1 MFAKNKNKMKQ
12 ILLVLSFVIA
22 QVSFSQ
28 NITQTVKGIIT
39 DKVSEKPLQGVTVVL
54 LNQKTQTNANGKY
67 SFTNIA
73 TGRVS
78 ITFSIVGYKSVS
90 VPEILVTA
98 GKEVIIDIALEQEVK
113 TLNDITITS
122 SRTKKGNA
130 NNEFAGASSRSFSTE
145 EITRFAGG
153 RNDPSKLVSNFAGV
167 VSGNDSR
174 NDIVV
179 RGNSPSGVLWRIE
192 GIPSPSPNHYA
203 TSGTTGGPISALN
216 TNALK
221 TSDFYTGAFPAEY
234 GNANAAVFDIQL
246 RTGNADK
253 HEKTV
258 QVNLFSGL
266 ETMFEGPLSKKKNGA
281 SYLVGYRYSFAQ
293 IGQSLGLN
301 IGTKAVPKYQDWVY
315 NIQFAKGKA
324 GKLNLFGMG
333 GMSDIDFLGKDT
345 DSTDFYA
352 RQDQDAY
359 STNNFFVLGAKH
371 TIDLSKKTFLRSV
384 LSYSST
390 KSNYDEYKYDLPLT
404 YTYKWKTFDYKTQSS
419 TLRFSSFINTKF
431 SAKLSLRNGVLV
443 EAYHNENRVLTRNG
457 KPETAPFEVQQDYAG
472 NSTLLQAYSQLRYKP
487 TNDLTIVGGI
497 HEMYYTLSKKNAVE
511 PRFGLNYQINKSN
524 TLLFNYGM
532 HSQMQPIPV
541 YFFQKDMGAGV
552 IDKSNRDLDF
562 TKAHHFVLGYE
573 KRFIKDWRLKAE
585 VYYQYLFNVPVTES
599 ASGFSML
606 NAGADF
612 GFPDKTDLKNT
623 GTGTNYGVEL
633 TIEKFLSNGFYVLSS
648 TSVFNS
654 KYKGSDGVERNTS
667 FNYGYAANVLAG
679 KEWKIGK
686 SKKNAFTFDI
696 KMTTLGGRYATPVD
710 IAASIASNT
719 EKLDETRY
727 NSEQLK
733 GYFRL
738 DTKFGFRINSSK
750 RKLSH
755 TFYLDL
761 QNVTNNE
768 NIFLRRY
775 NPQKQ
780 TIGNVNQIGF
790 FPDILYR
797 LQF

>member
-1 MFAKNKNKMKQ
+1 MKQ
-12 ILLVLSFVIA
+12 ILFALSFIIS
-22 QVSFSQ
+22 QISFGQ
-28 NITQTVKGIIT
+28 NITQTVKGTIT
-39 DKVSEKPLQGVTVVL
+39 DKVSEKPLQGATVAL
-54 LNQKTQTNANGKY
+54 LNQKTQTNASGKY
-67 SFTNIA
+67 AFVNIP
-73 TGRVS
+73 TGRVA
-78 ITFSIVGYKSVS
+78 ITFSIVGYKTAT
-90 VPEILVTA
+90 VPEVLVTA
-98 GKEVIIDIALEQEVK
+98 GKEVIIDVALEQDVK
-113 TLNDITITS
+113 ALTDVTVTA
-122 SRTKKGNA
+122 SRVKRGNA

-167 VSGNDSR
+167 VAGNDSR
-174 NDIVV
+174 NDIIV

-221 TSDFYTGAFPAEY
+221 NSDFYTGAFPAEY

-246 RTGNADK
+246 RTGNEDK

-266 ETMFEGPLSKKKNGA
+266 EVMFEGPVSKKKNGA

-315 NIQFAKGKA
+315 NIQFAKGKL

-333 GMSDIDFLGKDT
+333 GISDINFLGKDT

-352 RQDQDAY
+352 RKDQDGY
-359 STNNFFVLGAKH
+359 SSNNFFVLGAKH
-371 TIDLSKKTFLRSV
+371 TIDISKKTFLRSV
-384 LSYSST
+384 ASYAST
-390 KSNYDEYKYDLPLT
+390 KSDYEQFQYGLPLT
-404 YTYKWKTFDYKTQSS
+404 YTNSWLSFDYKTKSS
-419 TLRFSSFINTKF
+419 TVRFSSFINTKF
-431 SAKLSLRNGVLV
+431 NAKLSLRNGILL
-443 EAYHNENRVLTRNG
+443 EAFHNENKVLSKEG
-457 KPETAPFEVQQDYAG
+457 KPATAPFDVQQDYAG
-472 NSTLLQAYSQLRYKP
+472 NSTLLQAYSQVRFKP

-497 HEMYYTLSKKNAVE
+497 HEMYYSLSKKNAIE

-541 YFFQKDMGAGV
+541 YFFEKNLGAGL

-562 TKAHHFVLGYE
+562 SKAHHFVLGYE
-573 KRFIKDWRLKAE
+573 KRFMKDWRLKAE
-585 VYYQYLFNVPVTES
+585 AYYQYLFNVPVTDTL
-599 ASGFSML
+599 SGFSML

-612 GFPDKTDLKNT
+612 GFPDKTGLKNT
-623 GTGTNYGVEL
+623 GTGTNYGMEL
-633 TIEKFLSNGFYVLSS
+633 TVEKFLSNGFYILSS
-648 TSVFNS
+648 TSIFNS

-667 FNYGYAANVLAG
+667 FNYGYAVNILAG

-686 SKKNAFTFDI
+686 SKKNAFTLDI
-696 KMTTLGGRYATPVD
+696 KMTTLGGKYATPVN
-710 IAASIASNT
+710 IATSITQNK
-719 EKLDETRY
+719 EVLDETKY
-727 NSEQLK
+727 NTVKLD

-755 TFYLDL
+755 TLYLDL
-761 QNVTNNE
+761 QNISNHK
-768 NIFLRRY
+768 NIFLQRY
-775 NPQKQ
+775 NPEKQ
-780 TIGNVNQIGF
+780 TIGNVYQIGF

>member
-1 MFAKNKNKMKQ
+1 MKQ
-12 ILLVLSFVIA
+12 ILLVLSILLS
-22 QVSFSQ
+22 QYSFGQ
-28 NITQTVKGIIT
+28 NITQTVKGSII

-54 LNQKTQTNANGKY
+54 LNQKVQTNSNGKY
-67 SFTNIA
+67 VFNNVA
-73 TGRVS
+73 TGRIS
-78 ITFSIVGYKSVS
+78 LTFSIVGYKTAT
-90 VPEILVTA
+90 VPEVLVTA
-98 GKEVIIDIALEQEVK
+98 GKEVIIDVALEQDVK
-113 TLNDITITS
+113 VLTDITITS

-130 NNEFAGASSRSFSTE
+130 NNEFAGASSRSFSQE

-258 QVNLFSGL
+258 QLNLFSGL
-266 ETMFEGPLSKKKNGA
+266 ETMFEGPLSKNKNGA

-315 NIQFAKGKA
+315 NIQFAKGKF

-333 GMSDIDFLGKDT
+333 GNSDIDFLGKDT

-352 RQDQDAY
+352 RQDQDAF
-359 STNNFFVLGAKH
+359 SSNNFLMFGVKH
-371 TIDLSKKTFLRSV
+371 TIDISKRTFLRTV
-384 LSYSST
+384 VSYAST
-390 KSNYDEYKYDLPLT
+390 KSDYEEYKYDLPLT
-404 YTYKWKTFDYKTQSS
+404 YTHKWKTFDYKTKSS
-419 TLRFSSFINTKF
+419 TARFSSFINTKF
-431 SAKLSLRNGVLV
+431 NAKLSLRNGVLI
-443 EAYHNENRVLTRNG
+443 ETYHNENKILSRSG
-457 KPETAPFEVQQDYAG
+457 KPETATFEVQQDYAG
-472 NSTLLQAYSQLRYKP
+472 NSTLLQAYSQVRFKP
-487 TNDLTIVGGI
+487 TNDLTVVGGV
-497 HEMYYTLSKKNAVE
+497 HEMYYTLSKKNAIE
-511 PRFGLNYQINKSN
+511 PRLGINYQLNKTN
-524 TLLFNYGM
+524 TILFNYGM

-541 YFFQKDMGAGV
+541 YFFQKDLGAGI
-552 IDKSNRDLDF
+552 IDKSNKDLDF

-585 VYYQYLFNVPVTES
+585 VYYQYLFNVPVTDTS
-599 ASGFSML
+599 SGFSML

-612 GFPDKTDLKNT
+612 GFPEKTGLKNT
-623 GTGTNYGVEL
+623 GTGNNYGVEL
-633 TIEKFLSNGFYVLSS
+633 TIEKFLNNGLYILSS
-648 TSVFNS
+648 TSIFSS
-654 KYKGSDGVERNTS
+654 KYKGSDGIERNTS
-667 FNYGYAANVLAG
+667 FNYGYATNLLAG

-696 KMTTLGGRYATPVD
+696 KMTSLGGKYATPVD
-710 IAASIASNT
+710 IAASMASNT

-727 NSEQLK
+727 NSEKLK

>member
-1 MFAKNKNKMKQ
+1 MKQ
-12 ILLVLSFVIA
+12 ILFALSFIIS
-22 QVSFSQ
+22 QISFGQ
-28 NITQTVKGIIT
+28 NITQTVKGTIT

-54 LNQKTQTNANGKY
+54 LNQKTQTNASGKY
-67 SFTNIA
+67 AFVNIP
-73 TGRVS
+73 TGRVA
-78 ITFSIVGYKSVS
+78 ITFSIVGYKTAT
-90 VPEILVTA
+90 VPEVLVTA
-98 GKEVIIDIALEQEVK
+98 GKEVIIDVALEQDVK
-113 TLNDITITS
+113 ALTDVTVTA
-122 SRTKKGNA
+122 SRVKRGNA
-130 NNEFAGASSRSFSTE
+130 NNEFAGASSRSFSNE

-167 VSGNDSR
+167 VAGNDSR
-174 NDIVV
+174 NDIIV

-234 GNANAAVFDIQL
+234 GNANAAVFDIQF
-246 RTGNADK
+246 RTGNQDK

-266 ETMFEGPLSKKKNGA
+266 EAMFEGPLSKNKNGA

-293 IGQSLGLN
+293 IGNSLGLN
-301 IGTKAVPKYQDWVY
+301 LGTKAIPKYQDWVY
-315 NIQFAKGKA
+315 NIQLAKGKA
-324 GKLNLFGMG
+324 GKLNFFGMG
-333 GMSDIDFLGKDT
+333 GISDIEFLGKET

-352 RQDQDAY
+352 RQDQDAN
-359 STNNFFVLGAKH
+359 STNNFLMFGAKH
-371 TIDLSKKTFLRSV
+371 TIDISKKTFLRTV
-384 LSYSST
+384 VSYSST
-390 KSNYDEYKYDLPLT
+390 KSNYEEYKYDLPLT
-404 YTYKWKTFDYKTQSS
+404 YIHKWKTFDYKTKSS
-419 TLRFSSFINTKF
+419 TVRFSSFINTKF
-431 SAKLSLRNGVLV
+431 NAKISLRNGVLL
-443 EAYHNENRVLTRNG
+443 EAYHNENKILARDG
-457 KPETAPFEVQQDYAG
+457 KTEADPFDVQQDYMG
-472 NSTLLQAYSQLRYKP
+472 NSTLLQAYSQVRFKP
-487 TNDLTIVGGI
+487 TNDLTLVGGV
-497 HEMYYTLSKKNAVE
+497 HEMYYTLSKKNAIE
-511 PRFGLNYQINKSN
+511 PRFGINYQLDKTN
-524 TLLFNYGM
+524 TILFNYGL

-541 YFFQKDMGAGV
+541 YFFQKDLGAGV

-562 TKAHHFVLGYE
+562 SKAHHFVLGYE

-585 VYYQYLFNVPVTES
+585 VYYQYLFNVPVTDTL
-599 ASGFSML
+599 SGFSML

-612 GFPDKTDLKNT
+612 GFPEKTGLKNT
-623 GTGTNYGVEL
+623 GTGNNYGVEL
-633 TIEKFLSNGFYVLSS
+633 TIEKFLHNGLYILSS
-648 TSVFNS
+648 TSIFSS

-667 FNYGYAANVLAG
+667 FNYGYAANILAG

-696 KMTTLGGRYATPVD
+696 KMTTLGGKYATPVD
-710 IAASIASNT
+710 IAASIAANT
-719 EKLDETRY
+719 EKLDETKY
-727 NSEQLK
+727 NSEKLK

-761 QNVTNNE
+761 QNVTNE
-768 NIFLRRY
+768 KNIFLRRY